1 MSAEIGQ
8 KVAELQKKME
18 EDIAE
23 IKRIENEYRKVITNK
38 ELMMAKKQENEA
50 VMAEFKMLDEDAKV
64 YKLVG
69 PVLAKQ
75 DLSDCRSN
83 VSKRIEFI
91 DKEVARL
98 ETLEAD
104 FQGKVTDKTAAIKK
118 MQNDMQRIVME
129 LQSKQATQ

>member
-104 FQGKVTDKTAAIKK
+104 FQGKVTDKTANIKK
-118 MQNDMQRIVME
+118 MQNEFQRIIMQV
-129 LQSKQATQ
+129 QQAQ

>member
-1 MSAEIGQ
+1 M
-8 KVAELQKKME
+8 L
-18 EDIAE
+18 
-23 IKRIENEYRKVITNK
+23 
-38 ELMMAKKQENEA
+38 AKKAENEA
-50 VMAEFKMLDEDAKV
+50 VMAEFKMLDDGAKV

-75 DLSDCRSN
+75 DLNDCKSN

-104 FQGKVTDKTAAIKK
+104 F
-118 MQNDMQRIVME
+118 
-129 LQSKQATQ
+129 